1 MFIKKAVSKDGVLSV
16 VYEDDGNIYSVKS
29 TDEPRT
35 ALQERLLDLKAILLR
50 NFEVLFPED
59 AFKDYEK
66 DSYRD
71 IKVNTAGF
79 ERACLANKFRP
90 IGISHAQSEQN
101 GESFKILGLY
111 KGLAVCC
118 PISTSAMTIPPSGN
132 AYWNGED
139 KRNHPE
145 YLTESDCQ
153 RISAF
158 LGEVILFLD
167 GQRDQGELFD
177 EEGNPVEEDA

>member
-16 VYEDDGNIYSVKS
+16 VYEDGGNIYSVKS
-29 TDEPRT
+29 SEDPRE
-35 ALQERLLDLKAILLR
+35 ALMERLFDLKATLLR
-50 NFEVLFPED
+50 HFEILTPED
-59 AFKDYEK
+59 
-66 DSYRD
+66 
-71 IKVNTAGF
+71 TAGDYSNDTYKEVKISTATR
-79 ERACLANKFRP
+79 ERGYIADKFRP
-90 IGISHAQSEQN
+90 IGISHSQSEQN

-118 PISTSAMTIPPSGN
+118 PISTAAMTIPPSGT
-132 AYWNGED
+132 AFWNGESE
-139 KRNHPE
+139 RNHPE
-145 YLTESDCQ
+145 YLTEPDCQ

-158 LGEVILFLD
+158 LEEVILFLD